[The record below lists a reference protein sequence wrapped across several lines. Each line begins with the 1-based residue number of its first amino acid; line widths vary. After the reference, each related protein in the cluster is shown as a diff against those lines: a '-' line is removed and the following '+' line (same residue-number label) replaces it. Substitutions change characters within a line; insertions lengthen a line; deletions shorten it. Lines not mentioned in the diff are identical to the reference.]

1 MPDKNIRDKSDLAPA
16 ETDISTASLDDI
28 QDITPSEERIAKA
41 VIQQI
46 SYSEFYQGPLP
57 SPKDMKG
64 YQEINPD
71 FPDRI
76 MQMTEKQLDHKIA
89 MEQKA
94 LNAGIQSA
102 LRGQIIAAFLFLT
115 VLGVG
120 TYMIYTGK
128 DVGGWSLV
136 FVALVGVITSFALG
150 TASSKQQ
157 KNSLSENQT
166 EDS

>member
-1 MPDKNIRDKSDLAPA
+1 
-16 ETDISTASLDDI
+16 
-28 QDITPSEERIAKA
+28 
-41 VIQQI
+41 
-46 SYSEFYQGPLP
+46 
-57 SPKDMKG
+57 MKG
-64 YQEINPD
+64 YQEFNPD
-71 FPDRI
+71 LPERI

-115 VLGVG
+115 VLEVG

-157 KNSLSENQT
+157 KNSLSENQP

>member
-1 MPDKNIRDKSDLAPA
+1 MTLRQQKQIFQQQAWMTFR
-16 ETDISTASLDDI
+16 ISP
-28 QDITPSEERIAKA
+28 PSEERIAKA

-136 FVALVGVITSFALG
+136 FLALVCVITSIALG

-157 KNSLSENQT
+157 KNNISENQT